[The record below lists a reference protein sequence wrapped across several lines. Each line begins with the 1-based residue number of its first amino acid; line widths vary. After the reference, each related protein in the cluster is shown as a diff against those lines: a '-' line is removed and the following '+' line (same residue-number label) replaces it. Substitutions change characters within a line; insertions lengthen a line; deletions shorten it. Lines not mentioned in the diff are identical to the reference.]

1 METLKV
7 IGQETIGNIHF
18 TGIEGGF
25 GKGKKAMLAKDIA
38 VIHGRSVRE
47 INELIN
53 RNIKRF
59 RDGIDLLDLK
69 QIVRNDVF
77 SAYGFTKAQWGNAKN
92 IYLLSE
98 RGYAKLL
105 KILDDDKAW
114 DIYDELVDNYFN
126 MRVAIKENQ
135 PSLVAQE
142 RLKIMKDNSATR
154 RANMLYKIAM
164 ATDSNSSKQQL
175 LARAAKEITGEMT
188 IPIMK
193 EKEYSATDIAKR
205 LGTTATMVGRT
216 ANRLGLKADQP
227 GQNEYGRWTNSKS
240 RYSDKEV
247 PQWLYTEKGY
257 RAVKKGLEKR
267 LNTKTLEMH
276 SKSWSD

>member
-1 METLKV
+1 MEALKV
-7 IGQETIGNIHF
+7 LGTEKIGKIEF

-25 GKGKKAMLAKDIA
+25 GKGKKAMLVRDIA
-38 VIHGRSVRE
+38 LIHNSTIKR

-53 RNIKRF
+53 RNRKRF
-59 RDGIDLLDLK
+59 RDGIDLIDLK
-69 QIVRNDVF
+69 QVVPNDLF
-77 SAYGFTKAQWGNAKN
+77 SEYGFTKAQWGNAN
-92 IYLLSE
+92 HIYLLSE

-105 KILDDDKAW
+105 KIMDDDKAW

-126 MRVAIKENQ
+126 MRVAIKENK
-135 PSLVAQE
+135 PSLVTQE
-142 RLKIMKDNSATR
+142 RLAIMKDNSATR

-193 EKEYSATDIAKR
+193 EKEYSAGDIAKK

-247 PQWLYTEKGY
+247 PQWLYTEAGY
-257 RAVKKGLEKR
+257 KAIKKEVKK
-267 LNTKTLEMH
+267 
-276 SKSWSD
+276 

>member
-1 METLKV
+1 MEALKV
-7 IGQETIGNIHF
+7 LGTEKIGKLEF

-25 GKGKKAMLAKDIA
+25 GEGKKAMLAKDVA
-38 VIHGRSVRE
+38 LIHGRSLRE
-47 INELIN
+47 INEVIT

-59 RDGIDLLDLK
+59 KAEIDIIDLLNRSERFRKFAEENGLIGSNRT
-69 QIVRNDVF
+69 QHV
-77 SAYGFTKAQWGNAKN
+77 
-92 IYLLSE
+92 YLLSE

-105 KILDDDKAW
+105 KIMDDDKAW

-126 MRVAIKENQ
+126 MRVAIKENKS
-135 PSLVAQE
+135 SLVTQE
-142 RLKIMKDNSATR
+142 RLAIMKDNSATR

-193 EKEYSATDIAKR
+193 EKEYSAGDIAKK

-247 PQWLYTEKGY
+247 PQWLYTEAGY
-257 RAVKKGLEKR
+257 KAIKKEVKK
-267 LNTKTLEMH
+267 
-276 SKSWSD
+276 

>member
-1 METLKV
+1 MEALKV
-7 IGQETIGNIHF
+7 LGTEKIGKLEF

-25 GKGKKAMLAKDIA
+25 GEGKKAMLAKDVA
-38 VIHGRSVRE
+38 LIHGQLVG
-47 INELIN
+47 NIN
-53 RNIKRF
+53 RIVNNNRKWF
-59 RDGIDLLDLK
+59 EDGVDVIDLLNASDAF
-69 QIVRNDVF
+69 RNF
-77 SAYGFTKAQWGNAKN
+77 AKEQGLITSNRVQN
-92 IYLLSE
+92 IYLFSE
-98 RGYAKLL
+98 RGYSMLVKFMSDEKATQIYKQLL
-105 KILDDDKAW
+105 N
-114 DIYDELVDNYFN
+114 NYFN
-126 MRVAIKENQ
+126 MRVAIKENN
-135 PSLVAQE
+135 PAIVNQE

-193 EKEYSATDIAKR
+193 EKEYSAGDIAKK
-205 LGTTATMVGRT
+205 LGTTATMVGKT
-216 ANRLGLKADQP
+216 ANKLGLKAEQP

-257 RAVKKGLEKR
+257 RAVKKELEK
-267 LNTKTLEMH
+267 
-276 SKSWSD
+276 

>member
-1 METLKV
+1 MEALKV
-7 IGQETIGNIHF
+7 LGTEKIGKIEF

-25 GKGKKAMLAKDIA
+25 GEGKKAMLVRDIA
-38 VIHGRSVRE
+38 LIHNSTIKR

-53 RNIKRF
+53 RNRKRF
-59 RDGIDLLDLK
+59 RDGIDLIDLK
-69 QIVRNDVF
+69 QVVPNDLF
-77 SAYGFTKAQWGNAKN
+77 SEYGFTKAQWGNAN
-92 IYLLSE
+92 HIYLLSE

-105 KILDDDKAW
+105 KIMDDDKAW

-126 MRVAIKENQ
+126 MRVAIKENK
-135 PSLVAQE
+135 PSLVTQE
-142 RLKIMKDNSATR
+142 RLAIMKDNSATR

-227 GQNEYGRWTNSKS
+227 GQNEYGRWANSKS

-247 PQWLYTEKGY
+247 PQWLYTEAGY
-257 RAVKKGLEKR
+257 KAIKKEVKK
-267 LNTKTLEMH
+267 
-276 SKSWSD
+276 